1 MIVYNLYEKISV
13 QTWNGYLLININF
26 KEVFYLNYKF
36 AKRNDYVKASEIR
49 EILKVTENPE
59 IISFAGGLPASEL
72 FPIEELKK
80 VCFEVLDKDGEAS
93 LQYST
98 TEGYLPLRKSI
109 CKRMATLGINSTED
123 NILIT
128 TGSQQALDL
137 SGKVFI
143 DEGDTIICES
153 PTYLAAINAFKAY
166 MPKFKEVSMDSDG
179 MIMEDLESVLRG
191 NPNAKFIYTIP
202 DFQNPTGRTMS
213 LDRRKKLI
221 ELANKYNVVII
232 EDNPYGEVRF
242 AGEKIPPVKHFD
254 TEGRVVYISTFSKIF
269 APGLRIGWICAD
281 TSFLEHY
288 VPFKQN
294 VDLHTNIF
302 SQIMTYKYM
311 EMYDI
316 EEHIDKIRDV
326 YKHRR
331 ELMIQCIKNYFPKNI
346 EYTLP
351 DGGLFIWV
359 ELPSN
364 VDSTEVFTK
373 SIANNVAFV
382 PGNPFFPNGGFKNTF
397 RLNYSNMPDD
407 RIIEGIKRLGKVLYE
422 FC

>member
-1 MIVYNLYEKISV
+1 MNH
-13 QTWNGYLLININF
+13 
-26 KEVFYLNYKF
+26 KF

-59 IISFAGGLPASEL
+59 IISFAGGLPAAEL

-98 TEGYLPLRKSI
+98 TEGYVPLRESI
-109 CKRMATLGINSTED
+109 CKRMKSLGINTEVQ
-123 NILIT
+123 NVIIT

-166 MPKFKEVSMDSDG
+166 MPRFKEVAMDKDG

-221 ELANKYNVVII
+221 ELANKYDVIII

-242 AGEKIPPVKHFD
+242 AGESIPPVKHFD
-254 TEGRVVYISTFSKIF
+254 TQGRVIYISTFSKIF
-269 APGLRIGWICAD
+269 APGIRIGWICAD
-281 TSFLEHY
+281 TEFLEKY

-294 VDLHTNIF
+294 IDLHTNIF

-316 EEHIDKIRDV
+316 EEHISKIRDV

-331 ELMIQCIKNYFPKNI
+331 ELMIQCIKKYFPKNI

-359 ELPSN
+359 ELPTN
-364 VDSTEVFTK
+364 VDSAEVFTK

-382 PGNPFFPNGGFKNTF
+382 PGAPFFPNGGFKNTF
-397 RLNYSNMPDD
+397 RLNYSNMPDE
-407 RIIEGIKRLGKVLYE
+407 RIIEGIKRLGKVLQE